1 MNYIDFFNNG
11 ITDLIPLRRGE
22 KVPVGRWKETV
33 ATAESVASWQDG
45 NLGLRTAYYPCID
58 IDVLDKDLAD
68 DLHDLAL
75 RWFQWNAPTRV
86 GLPPKRTL
94 LFKATAP
101 FPKRW
106 MRFERGNESYL
117 IEILAGGQYTVV
129 AGTHPSGRPFT
140 WLDGVPHADDLIEL
154 TAESADAYL
163 EKAAELVESQ
173 GWSVVGRK
181 SANSGATHTDQN
193 ALKWPGDPQ
202 VLDDLVAQLPNDV
215 VDREMYLTYGFAM
228 RAAFAD
234 HLDLGRQCWLD
245 WCARWTEGHN
255 DPATCERDWETMA
268 GPYRVGYSFLLD
280 RAREVGINTAA
291 LDFEPLDDEAV
302 VEPADDTT
310 VPDTALTKYTHAWL
324 ARRFLMRHSHELKVN
339 VDRKAWMLWNGQR
352 WEQDFSNR
360 GGYLL
365 GLLGQEASREALAG
379 AGKDKVALSKWCLTN
394 GTIVDSLKYAA
405 RDPALATPD
414 AAFDADPWLFN
425 TPGGV
430 VDLKTGAIRPHDA
443 SLLMTCMAGAAPAR
457 IPTPRWDAFLEEA
470 TGGDIMLQGYLR
482 RLTGYCLTGSTRE
495 QMLAFFWG
503 PGGNG
508 KGVFLQTVTR
518 ALGDYAKVSAM
529 DTFTA
534 AASDRHPADLAA
546 LTTARLVTA
555 QETQAGRSWDEAKLK
570 SITGGDKVSARFMR
584 ENFFEFEPKFKLLF
598 AGNHRPHIPN
608 LDPAMKRRLHLIPF
622 TVTPA
627 RVDHE
632 LPEALIAELPGIV
645 QWMVDGCLEW
655 QEVGLQPP
663 AVVLDA
669 SAEYF
674 TDEDPKG
681 RWLAECT
688 EASTVV
694 TSTKELFDSW
704 CRWCAEQG
712 EAPGS
717 MRALS
722 VALRDRGLANVR
734 SAGARGF
741 RLAIKN
747 KTGGPAP
754 IFGGE
759 PVELSDFDLI
769 PIRH

>member
-1 MNYIDFFNNG
+1 MTVYTDFFDNG

-22 KVPVGRWKETV
+22 KVPVGRWKETI
-33 ATAESVASWQDG
+33 ATRELVESWQGG

-58 IDVLDKDLAD
+58 IDVLDADLAQ
-68 DLHDLAL
+68 DLHVLAEDVL
-75 RWFQWNAPTRV
+75 NANPPVRV

-94 LFKATAP
+94 LFKATSP

-129 AGTHPSGRPFT
+129 AGVHPSGCAFEWP
-140 WLDGVPHADDLIEL
+140 DGVPHFADLREL
-154 TAESADAYL
+154 TAEDADIYL
-163 EKAAELVESQ
+163 ERAADLVEAQ

-181 SANSGATHTDQN
+181 TSATGENHTDQA
-193 ALKWPGDPQ
+193 ALKWPGCFDE
-202 VLDDLVAQLPNDV
+202 LADIVALLPNNV
-215 VDREMYLTYGFAM
+215 VDRETYLTYGFAM

-234 HLDLGRQCWLD
+234 HPAYGKQSWLD

-255 DPATCERDWETMA
+255 DPATCERDWDGMA
-268 GPYRVGYSFLLD
+268 GPYRVGYEFLLD
-280 RAREVGINTAA
+280 RAREAGVQTATI
-291 LDFEPLDDEAV
+291 DFEPLEGLELA
-302 VEPADDTT
+302 PPDDTT
-310 VPDTALTKYTHAWL
+310 VPETALAKYTHAWL
-324 ARRFLMRHSHELKVN
+324 ARRFLTRHSHELKVN
-339 VDRKAWMLWNGQR
+339 VDRKAWMLWDGQR
-352 WEQDFSNR
+352 WAQDFSNR

-379 AGKDKVALSKWCLTN
+379 AGKDKVALAKWCLTN
-394 GTIVDSLKYAA
+394 GTIVDSLKYAS

-414 AAFDADPWLFN
+414 ASFDADPWLLN

-430 VDLKTGAIRPHDA
+430 LDLRTGKMKEHSS
-443 SLLMTCMAGAAPAR
+443 SLLMTCMAGTTPAR
-457 IPTPRWDAFLEEA
+457 MPVPRWNAFLEEA
-470 TGGDIMLQGYLR
+470 TGNDLGLQAYLR
-482 RLTGYCLTGSTRE
+482 RLVGYCLTGSTRE

-518 ALGDYAKVSAM
+518 ALGDYARVSAM

-534 AASDRHPADLAA
+534 ATTDRHPADLAA

-570 SITGGDKVSARFMR
+570 SITGGDLISARFMR
-584 ENFFEFEPKFKLLF
+584 ENFFQFQPKFKLLF

-627 RVDHE
+627 KVDHD
-632 LPEALIAELPGIV
+632 LPEALLAELPGIL
-645 QWMVDGCLEW
+645 QWAVDGCLEW
-655 QEVGLQPP
+655 AKDGLQPP
-663 AVVLDA
+663 AVVVDA

-681 RWLAECT
+681 RWIAECLD
-688 EASTVV
+688 ASPHV

-747 KTGGPAP
+747 KLDGPAP
-754 IFGGE
+754 VFLGD
-759 PVELSDFDLI
+759 PVILDNFDLI

>member
-1 MNYIDFFNNG
+1 MVYTDFFDNG

-33 ATAESVASWQDG
+33 ATRELVESWQGG
-45 NLGLRTAYYPCID
+45 NLGLKTAYFPCID
-58 IDVLDKDLAD
+58 IDVLDADLAH
-68 DLHDLAL
+68 DLHALADEM
-75 RWFQWNAPTRV
+75 FDYDAPVRV

-106 MRFERGNESYL
+106 MRFERGEESYL

-129 AGTHPSGRPFT
+129 AGTHPSGHEFEWPA
-140 WLDGVPHADDLIEL
+140 GVPHADDLREM
-154 TAESADAYL
+154 TAEGADAYL
-163 EKAAELVESQ
+163 EKAAELVESL

-181 SANSGATHTDQN
+181 TSATGENHTDQA
-193 ALKWPGDPQ
+193 ALKWN
-202 VLDDLVAQLPNDV
+202 DDIAGLVEIVGLLPNDV
-215 VDREMYLTYGFAM
+215 TDRERYLTYGFAM

-245 WCARWTEGHN
+245 WCARWTEGVN
-255 DPATCERDWETMA
+255 DPAVCERDWDTMA

-280 RAREVGINTAA
+280 RAREVGVNTAA
-291 LDFEPLDDEAV
+291 IDFEPLEELTPEDAV
-302 VEPADDTT
+302 DDT
-310 VPDTALTKYTHAWL
+310 VPETALTKYTHAWL
-324 ARRFLMRHSHELKVN
+324 ARRFLARHAHELKVN
-339 VDRKAWMLWNGQR
+339 VDRKSWMTWTGAR
-352 WEQDFSNR
+352 WEVDNASK
-360 GGYLL
+360 GAYLL
-365 GLLGQEASREALAG
+365 ALLGQEAAREALAG

-414 AAFDADPWLFN
+414 VAFDADPWLLN
-425 TPGGV
+425 TPEAV
-430 VDLKTGAIRPHDA
+430 VDLRTGAHLPHDPA
-443 SLLMTCMAGAAPAR
+443 LLMTCMAGVTPR
-457 IPTPRWDAFLEEA
+457 PMPTPRWDAFLEEA
-470 TGGDIMLQGYLR
+470 TGGDVALQGYLR

-534 AASDRHPADLAA
+534 ATSDRHPADLAA

-570 SITGGDKVSARFMR
+570 SITGGDLISARFMR
-584 ENFFEFEPKFKLLF
+584 ENFFQFQPKFKLLF

-632 LPEALIAELPGIV
+632 LPDALTAELPGIL
-645 QWMVDGCLEW
+645 QWAVDGCLEW
-655 QEVGLQPP
+655 QKVGLQAP
-663 AVVLDA
+663 AAVRDA

-681 RWLAECT
+681 RWIAECLDP
-688 EASTVV
+688 SSHV
-694 TSTKELFDSW
+694 TSTKDLFDSW

-741 RLAIKN
+741 RLAIRN
-747 KTGGPAP
+747 KLDGPAP
-754 IFGGE
+754 VFATE
-759 PVELSDFDLI
+759 PVTLDDFDLI